1 MNLKR
6 YATPAL
12 AAAATVML
20 ATAALAWHGYYPDAS
35 SSLAVPLV
43 GTAQAATLSA
53 TPSPASVGLPD
64 FTDLVERASPA
75 VVNISATRTVP
86 AANRRSF
93 GGAMPFDRDDP
104 YFEFFKRFGPPQSE
118 GGGPIARSGGSGFIV
133 SPDGHVLTNAHVVAG
148 AEEVTVQL
156 ADKREFR
163 AKVLGADETSDVA
176 LIKID
181 AHDLPTLKVGDP
193 ERLKVGEWVVAIG
206 SPFGFENSVTA
217 GIVSAKGR
225 SLPQENFV
233 PFIQTDVA
241 INPGNSGGPLL
252 NLAGEVVGINSQI
265 YSQSGGYMGLS
276 FAIPIDLAM
285 NVQQQLAQ
293 DGKVTRGRL
302 GVGVQSLNQD
312 LAQSF
317 GLEAPQGALISQIE
331 DGTPAHRAGLRTGDV
346 ILGFDGERVED
357 SAMLSR
363 LVAAKKPGDRVQL
376 EFLRD
381 GKRQRIDVA
390 LGATPDGNVA
400 MTDDAQ
406 SNTGRLGV
414 VVQELPPDQREQGAG
429 VVVAAVSG
437 AAAKAGLREGDVILA
452 VGSERVA
459 STSKLQELVARA
471 PGHIALLVQRDD
483 AQIYVPV
490 TLG

>member
-12 AAAATVML
+12 AAAI
-20 ATAALAWHGYYPDAS
+20 ATATLAWHGYHAGDADG
-35 SSLAVPLV
+35 LATPLV
-43 GTAQAATLSA
+43 AEAQASPLAA

-64 FTDLVERASPA
+64 FTDLVQRTSPA

-86 AANRRSF
+86 AANRGPF
-93 GGAMPFDRDDP
+93 GGALPFDRDSP
-104 YFEFFKRFGPPQSE
+104 YFEFFKRFGPPLPE
-118 GGGPIARSGGSGFIV
+118 GGDGPIARSGGSGFIV

-148 AEEVTVQL
+148 ADEVTVQL

-163 AKVLGADETSDVA
+163 AKVVGADETTDVA

-181 AHDLPTLKVGDP
+181 AQDLPTLKVGDP
-193 ERLKVGEWVVAIG
+193 ERLKVGEWVIAIG
-206 SPFGFENSVTA
+206 SPFGFDHTVSA
-217 GIVSAKGR
+217 GVVSAKTR
-225 SLPQENFV
+225 TLPNGGYV

-317 GLEAPQGALISQIE
+317 GLDAPQGALVSQVE
-331 DGTPAHRAGLRTGDV
+331 DGTPAARAGLRTGDV
-346 ILGFDGERVED
+346 ILGFDGARIED

-363 LVAAKKPGDRVQL
+363 LVAAKKPGDRVQV

-381 GKRQRIDVA
+381 GKRQHLDVA
-390 LGATPDGNVA
+390 LGAVPADTLATADEGA
-400 MTDDAQ
+400 RDEA
-406 SNTGRLGV
+406 GRLGV
-414 VVQELPPDQREQGAG
+414 VVQALPPEQQAQGAG

-437 AAAKAGLREGDVILA
+437 AAAKAGIREGDVILA

-459 STSKLQELVARA
+459 NATELKELVARA

-483 AQIYVPV
+483 AQIYVPIN
-490 TLG
+490 LG

>member
-6 YATPAL
+6 LATPAL
-12 AAAATVML
+12 AAAI
-20 ATAALAWHGYYPDAS
+20 ATATLAWHGLHVDDPTT
-35 SSLAVPLV
+35 LAAPLV
-43 GTAQAATLSA
+43 ATAQAAPLA
-53 TPSPASVGLPD
+53 TAPSPTSVGLPD

-86 AANRRSF
+86 AANRSPF
-93 GGAMPFDRDDP
+93 GGAMPFDRDSP
-104 YFEFFKRFGPPQSE
+104 YFEFFKRFGPPMPE
-118 GGGPIARSGGSGFIV
+118 GGDGPIAHSGGSGFIV

-148 AEEVTVQL
+148 ADEVTVQL

-163 AKVLGADETSDVA
+163 AKVVGADETTDVA

-181 AHDLPTLKVGDP
+181 ARDLPTLKVGDP
-193 ERLKVGEWVVAIG
+193 DRLKVGEWVIAIG
-206 SPFGFENSVTA
+206 SPFGFDHTVSA
-217 GIVSAKGR
+217 GVVSAKTR
-225 SLPQENFV
+225 TLPNGGYV
-233 PFIQTDVA
+233 PFLQTDVA

-317 GLEAPQGALISQIE
+317 GLDAPQGALVSQVE
-331 DGTPAHRAGLRTGDV
+331 DGAPAARAGLHTGDV
-346 ILGFDGERVED
+346 ILAFDGQRVED

-363 LVAAKKPGDRVQL
+363 LVAGRKPGDRVRV

-381 GKRQRIDVA
+381 GKRQQLEVA
-390 LGATPDGNVA
+390 LGAVSGDAVAAADDGA
-400 MTDDAQ
+400 RDEA
-406 SNTGRLGV
+406 GRLGV

-459 STSKLQELVARA
+459 SASKLKELVAHA
-471 PGHIALLVQRDD
+471 PGHIALLVQRDE

-490 TLG
+490 NLG

>member
-12 AAAATVML
+12 AAAI
-20 ATAALAWHGYYPDAS
+20 ATATLAWHGYHPGDPAA
-35 SSLAVPLV
+35 LNAPLV
-43 GTAQAATLSA
+43 AEAQASPLGA
-53 TPSPASVGLPD
+53 TPPPASVGLPD
-64 FTDLVERASPA
+64 FTDLVQRASPA

-86 AANRRSF
+86 AANRGPF
-93 GGAMPFDRDDP
+93 GGVIPFDRDSP
-104 YFEFFKRFGPPQSE
+104 YFEFFKRFGPPLPE
-118 GGGPIARSGGSGFIV
+118 GGDGPIARSGGSGFIV

-148 AEEVTVQL
+148 ADEVTVQL

-163 AKVLGADETSDVA
+163 AKVIGVDETTDVA

-193 ERLKVGEWVVAIG
+193 AHLKVGEWVIAIG
-206 SPFGFENSVTA
+206 SPFGFDHTVSA
-217 GIVSAKGR
+217 GVVSAKMR
-225 SLPQENFV
+225 TLPNGGYV

-293 DGKVTRGRL
+293 NGKVTRGRL

-317 GLEAPQGALISQIE
+317 GLDSPHGALVSQVE
-331 DGTPAHRAGLRTGDV
+331 DGTPAARAGLRTGDV

-363 LVAAKKPGDRVQL
+363 LVAAKKPGDRVEV

-381 GKRQRIDVA
+381 GKRQHLDVA
-390 LGATPDGNVA
+390 LGAVPSDGLA
-400 MTDDAQ
+400 SADTGARGEA
-406 SNTGRLGV
+406 GRLGV
-414 VVQELPPDQREQGAG
+414 VVQELPPEQREQGAG

-437 AAAKAGLREGDVILA
+437 AAAKAGIREGDVILA

-459 STSKLQELVARA
+459 SAAKLKELVARA

-490 TLG
+490 NLG

>member
-6 YATPAL
+6 HATPAL
-12 AAAATVML
+12 AAAI
-20 ATAALAWHGYYPDAS
+20 ATATLAWHGYHADDPTT
-35 SSLAVPLV
+35 LAAPLV
-43 GTAQAATLSA
+43 AAAQAGPLAA
-53 TPSPASVGLPD
+53 SPASVGLPD

-86 AANRRSF
+86 TANRGPF
-93 GGAMPFDRDDP
+93 GGTLPFDRDGP
-104 YFEFFKRFGPPQSE
+104 YFEFFKRFGPPMSE
-118 GGGPIARSGGSGFIV
+118 GGGGPIARSGGSGFIV

-148 AEEVTVQL
+148 ADEVTVQL

-163 AKVLGADETSDVA
+163 AKVVGADETTDVA

-193 ERLKVGEWVVAIG
+193 ERLKVGEWVIAIG
-206 SPFGFENSVTA
+206 SPFGFDHTVSA
-217 GIVSAKGR
+217 GVVSAKTR
-225 SLPQENFV
+225 TLPNGGYV
-233 PFIQTDVA
+233 PFLQTDVA

-276 FAIPIDLAM
+276 FAIPINLAM
-285 NVQQQLAQ
+285 DVQQQLAQ

-317 GLEAPQGALISQIE
+317 GLDTPQGALVSQVE
-331 DGTPAHRAGLRTGDV
+331 DDAPAARAGLRAGDV
-346 ILGFDGERVED
+346 ILGFDGTRVED

-363 LVAAKKPGDRVQL
+363 LVAARKPGDRVKV

-381 GKRQRIDVA
+381 GKRQRLDVA
-390 LGATPDGNVA
+390 LGAVSGDA
-400 MTDDAQ
+400 LAAADDAARDEA
-406 SNTGRLGV
+406 GRLGV
-414 VVQELPPDQREQGAG
+414 VVQELPPEQREHGAG

-459 STSKLQELVARA
+459 SASKLKELIAHA
-471 PGHIALLVQRDD
+471 PGQVALLVQRDD
-483 AQIYVPV
+483 ARIYMPV
-490 TLG
+490 NLG

>member
-12 AAAATVML
+12 AAAFTI
-20 ATAALAWHGYYPDAS
+20 ATASLAWHGYHPEAS
-35 SSLAVPLV
+35 SRLAVSLV
-43 GTAQAATLSA
+43 GEAQAATLNA

-93 GGAMPFDRDDP
+93 GGGMPFDRDDP
-104 YFEFFKRFGPPQSE
+104 YFEFFKRFGPPLPE
-118 GGGPIARSGGSGFIV
+118 GGGPLARSGGSGFIV

-181 AHDLPTLKVGDP
+181 ARDLPTLKVGDP
-193 ERLKVGEWVVAIG
+193 ERLKVGEWVIAIG
-206 SPFGFENSVTA
+206 SPFGFDHTVSA
-217 GIVSAKGR
+217 GVVSAKTR
-225 SLPQENFV
+225 TLPNGGYV

-317 GLEAPQGALISQIE
+317 GLDAPHGALISQIE

-390 LGATPDGNVA
+390 LGAAPDGNVA

-414 VVQELPPDQREQGAG
+414 VVQELPPEQREQGAG

-459 STSKLQELVARA
+459 STSKLKELVARA